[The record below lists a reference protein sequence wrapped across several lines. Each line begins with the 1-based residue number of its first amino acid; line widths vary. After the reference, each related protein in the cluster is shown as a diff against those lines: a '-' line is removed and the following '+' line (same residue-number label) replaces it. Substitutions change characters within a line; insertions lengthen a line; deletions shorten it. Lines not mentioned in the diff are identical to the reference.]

1 MATKSLTRN
10 GLTRDIYGWVATFG
24 VLIVIALVMPDR
36 LSFVITATIF
46 GMFAMSWAF
55 FTSFSGYLNL
65 GHVIFIGLAGYT
77 SGALNYH
84 LGWNMWLCMLCGV
97 AVGTGLGWLYLYPI
111 HRRISGLS
119 FEMVSFLSII
129 ALTNLIVSSYARP
142 LTGGDIGLAPLDGIF
157 ESLGLAVALA
167 AVLCVFGLFYARYLK
182 SDSGKIVDFA
192 RENQKIVRSAGAD
205 PHRYTG
211 RFLLLSGLL
220 GSVGGVLYVHFTGAA
235 VTSNTFA
242 LGLMIRIVVMAI
254 IGGRFSL
261 RGSILGAYVVVF
273 LSMVLMPYVDA
284 YVQFLIIYGIGFTLY
299 FVRPAGL
306 ISLFALLKG
315 HVPWISG
322 TSKAKGEAV
331 SEQTQS

>member
-1 MATKSLTRN
+1 MATDSVNRR
-10 GLTRDIYGWVATFG
+10 GVTRDIYGWIATFV
-24 VLIVIALVMPDR
+24 VLAVVALVMPDR

-84 LGWNMWLCMLCGV
+84 LDWPMWLCMICGV
-97 AVGTGLGWLYLYPI
+97 AVGTGVGWLYLYPI

-157 ESLGLAVALA
+157 ESLGLALALA

-182 SDSGKIVDFA
+182 SDSGKVVDFA
-192 RENQKIVRSAGAD
+192 RENQKIVRLAGAD

-211 RFLLLSGLL
+211 RLLLLSGLL

-242 LGLMIRIVVMAI
+242 LSLMIRIVVMAI

-261 RGSILGAYVVVF
+261 RGPILGAYFVVF
-273 LSMVLMPYVDA
+273 LSMVLLPYVDA

-306 ISLFALLKG
+306 ISLFELVSG
-315 HVPWISG
+315 HLPWTGRTPS
-322 TSKAKGEAV
+322 SKEEPV
-331 SEQTQS
+331 SEQSQS

>member
-1 MATKSLTRN
+1 MASNTLKSS
-10 GLTRDIYGWVATFG
+10 GLTRDIYGWIATFA
-24 VLIVIALVMPDR
+24 VLVVVALVMPDR

-84 LGWNMWLCMLCGV
+84 LHWPMWLCMVAGV

-129 ALTNLIVSSYARP
+129 AVTNLIVSSYARP

-157 ESLGLAVALA
+157 ESLGLALALA
-167 AVLCVFGLFYARYLK
+167 AVLCAFGLFYARYLK

-205 PHRYTG
+205 PHHYTG
-211 RFLLLSGLL
+211 RLLLLSGLL
-220 GSVGGVLYVHFTGAA
+220 GSIGGVLYVHYTGAA
-235 VTSNTFA
+235 VVSNTFA
-242 LGLMIRIVVMAI
+242 LNLMIRIVVMAI

-273 LSMVLMPYVDA
+273 LSMILMPYVDA
-284 YVQFLIIYGIGFTLY
+284 YVQFVIIYGIGFTLY

-306 ISLFALLKG
+306 ISLFDLLRG
-315 HVPWISG
+315 HVPWLSG
-322 TSKAKGEAV
+322 PPRGKKKSV
-331 SEQTQS
+331 SEQAQS

>member
-1 MATKSLTRN
+1 MATNSLKSS
-10 GLTRDIYGWVATFG
+10 GLTRDIYGWIATFG
-24 VLIVIALVMPDR
+24 VLGVVALVMPDR
-36 LSFVITATIF
+36 LSFVIVATIF
-46 GMFAMSWAF
+46 GMFAMSWSF
-55 FTSFSGYLNL
+55 FTSFSGFLNL

-84 LGWNMWLCMLCGV
+84 LGWPMWLCMVIGV

-129 ALTNLIVSSYARP
+129 ALTNLVVSSYARP

-157 ESLGLAVALA
+157 ESLGLALALA

-242 LGLMIRIVVMAI
+242 LNLMIRIVVMAI

-306 ISLFALLKG
+306 ISLFDLLRG
-315 HVPWISG
+315 HVPWVG
-322 TSKAKGEAV
+322 GPPTAKKESV
-331 SEQTQS
+331 SEQAQS

>member
-1 MATKSLTRN
+1 MATNAVTKS
-10 GLTRDIYGWVATFG
+10 GLSRDVYGWIATF
-24 VLIVIALVMPDR
+24 VVMAVVAVVMPNR

-46 GMFAMSWAF
+46 GMFAMSWSF

-84 LGWNMWLCMLCGV
+84 LGWPMWLCMLLGV
-97 AVGTGLGWLYLYPI
+97 AVGTGVGWLYLYPI
-111 HRRISGLS
+111 HRRVSGLS

-157 ESLGLAVALA
+157 ESLGLALALA
-167 AVLCVFGLFYARYLK
+167 AVLSVFGLFYARYLK

-192 RENQKIVRSAGAD
+192 RENQRIVRAAGAD
-205 PHRYTG
+205 PHHYTG
-211 RFLLLSGLL
+211 RLLLLSGLL
-220 GSVGGVLYVHFTGAA
+220 GSVGGVLYVHYTGAA
-235 VTSNTFA
+235 VVSNTFA
-242 LGLMIRIVVMAI
+242 LNLMIRIVVMAI

-299 FVRPAGL
+299 FVRPGGL
-306 ISLFALLKG
+306 ISLLYLLRG
-315 HVPWISG
+315 HLPWTG
-322 TSKAKGEAV
+322 NVGRRKKETV
-331 SEQTQS
+331 SEQTPS

>member
-1 MATKSLTRN
+1 M
-10 GLTRDIYGWVATFG
+10 
-24 VLIVIALVMPDR
+24 
-36 LSFVITATIF
+36 
-46 GMFAMSWAF
+46 
-55 FTSFSGYLNL
+55 
-65 GHVIFIGLAGYT
+65 
-77 SGALNYH
+77 
-84 LGWNMWLCMLCGV
+84 
-97 AVGTGLGWLYLYPI
+97 
-111 HRRISGLS
+111 
-119 FEMVSFLSII
+119 
-129 ALTNLIVSSYARP
+129 
-142 LTGGDIGLAPLDGIF
+142 
-157 ESLGLAVALA
+157 
-167 AVLCVFGLFYARYLK
+167 LCVFGLFYARYLK

-242 LGLMIRIVVMAI
+242 LTLMIRIVVMAI

-306 ISLFALLKG
+306 ISLFGLLKG
-315 HVPWISG
+315 HVPWGSG
-322 TSKAKGEAV
+322 TPKAKEEPV